1 MLGELSCQTVE
12 DEDLEPDR
20 ETRPEWLSGSTVW
33 PSRSV
38 ALLRYTPGDEGISL
52 AANHLEVIKT
62 IKSVLHPLSQLPAF
76 GEHDQKRQQDWRMAS
91 GSCLSRD
98 VAMTQI
104 RESFARSGVKLIE
117 AIGENEWGE
126 LKEDLNTYVLYPAW
140 HKSTSET
147 SDDRSSDSPEILP
160 QESQPSHGSIQGST
174 LSQASDLAPAGFN
187 EASTFRKR
195 SVSRKYKIP
204 EPKRRSGADGSSDVS
219 IGAWDQDFSSDTE
232 MGDAWFSD

>member
-91 GSCLSRD
+91 RSCLSRD
-98 VAMTQI
+98 AAMTQI
-104 RESFARSGVKLIE
+104 RESFARSGVKLVE
-117 AIGENEWGE
+117 AIGEHEWRE
-126 LKEDLNTYVLYPAW
+126 LEKDLNTFVFYPAW
-140 HKSTSET
+140 HKATSET
-147 SDDRSSDSPEILP
+147 FEDQSSGSPEFLP
-160 QESQPSHGSIQGST
+160 QRSQPSHGSIQGST
-174 LSQASDLAPAGFN
+174 LS
-187 EASTFRKR
+187 
-195 SVSRKYKIP
+195 
-204 EPKRRSGADGSSDVS
+204 
-219 IGAWDQDFSSDTE
+219 
-232 MGDAWFSD
+232 